1 MKSCGI
7 IVEYN
12 PFHNGHKIHID
23 NAKKESKC
31 DVLIAVM
38 SGNYVQRGEPA
49 IIDKFTRASFA
60 INNGVDLVLELP
72 YIFSTQ
78 SASKF
83 AYGAVSILKLA
94 KVDSICFGSESN
106 NLDELIEIAK
116 SPINTDNL
124 KESLN
129 KGNSFVRSY
138 GLLSRTMAPND
149 ILGVSYLKEMLK
161 TNIKPISIQ
170 RTNHYHDLEIKDVSS
185 ASAIRNALFNN
196 TDIKDTTNMK
206 EILLNNEL
214 INLEMFYPHI
224 RLLLLT
230 LDKDYL
236 SNIFL
241 FSEGIENHL
250 IKQAHK
256 YSDFNDF
263 INASTTRRYTTSRI
277 KRTLIQLLN
286 QVTKKEVDNLKPIN
300 TIRILALNNKGRKY
314 INTLKDVNIASRFSK
329 VQDGYRELE
338 KKAALSY
345 SSVLS
350 EKNRQDLI
358 AKEIGGSIYIDI

>member
-1 MKSCGI
+1 
-7 IVEYN
+7 
-12 PFHNGHKIHID
+12 
-23 NAKKESKC
+23 
-31 DVLIAVM
+31 M

-185 ASAIRNALFNN
+185 ASAIEMLYL
-196 TDIKDTTNMK
+196 I
-206 EILLNNEL
+206 IL
-214 INLEMFYPHI
+214 I
-224 RLLLLT
+224 
-230 LDKDYL
+230 
-236 SNIFL
+236 
-241 FSEGIENHL
+241 
-250 IKQAHK
+250 
-256 YSDFNDF
+256 
-263 INASTTRRYTTSRI
+263 
-277 KRTLIQLLN
+277 
-286 QVTKKEVDNLKPIN
+286 LK
-300 TIRILALNNKGRKY
+300 ILQ
-314 INTLKDVNIASRFSK
+314 I
-329 VQDGYRELE
+329 
-338 KKAALSY
+338 
-345 SSVLS
+345 
-350 EKNRQDLI
+350 
-358 AKEIGGSIYIDI
+358 